1 MELLYYFGNLSKQ
14 MGDMGNNTN
23 DYDPMSKI
31 LKVYQLVDLI
41 YFSFQGQCYQG
52 WTKTTRNCVLFHW
65 NQPPN

>member
-31 LKVYQLVDLI
+31 LNVYQLVDLI
-41 YFSFQGQCYQG
+41 QFSLQRRMLPKLK
-52 WTKTTRNCVLFHW
+52 KTY
-65 NQPPN
+65 

>member
-41 YFSFQGQCYQG
+41 YFSLQGQCYQG
-52 WTKTTRNCVLFHW
+52 
-65 NQPPN
+65 